1 MLRDAR
7 VWPCPERLPDA
18 FELAATASGLRRATA
33 ARRIREGMIEMHAL
47 LTILVPML
55 LLTGT
60 TAQAQELKREQAVQ
74 RLSHAAAQTRR
85 EATDRLGEVGM
96 MADVPPL
103 LKTLRDSDE
112 DTRHHAEQA
121 IWRIWAR
128 SGNQKVDALYQTGI
142 EQMDAGELQQAIVT
156 FSRIIEIKPDF
167 AEGWNKRATLYFLA
181 GDLHKSLADCDEVMK
196 RNPYH
201 FGALSGYAL
210 IYTRLEYYDRA
221 LEYSRRALE
230 VNPNLD
236 GVRRNIDLLEHLLEQ
251 RRRQMI

>member
-1 MLRDAR
+1 MLG
-7 VWPCPERLPDA
+7 
-18 FELAATASGLRRATA
+18 F
-33 ARRIREGMIEMHAL
+33 RRIREGTIEMHTL
-47 LTILVPML
+47 LTALVSVL
-55 LLTGT
+55 LVTSPN
-60 TAQAQELKREQAVQ
+60 AQAQQLRREQALQ
-74 RLSHAAAQTRR
+74 LLSHAAAQTRR

-103 LKTLRDSDE
+103 LKTLRDPDE
-112 DTRHHAEQA
+112 DTRQHAEQA
-121 IWRIWAR
+121 IWSIWAR
-128 SGNQKVDALYQTGI
+128 SGNHEVDRLYQTGI
-142 EQMDAGELQQAIVT
+142 EQMNAGKQQQAIVT
-156 FSRIIEIKPDF
+156 FTRIIELKPDF

-181 GDLHKSLADCDEVMK
+181 GDLRRSLADCDEVMK

-236 GVRRNIDLLEHLLEQ
+236 GVKGNIELLERLVEQ
-251 RRRQMI
+251 WRKQMI